1 MLDPGLVLQGGAD
14 QTSARCGPYAGRH
27 SQTGARPERAARAGA
42 PPRPRSSGADPPSAE
57 LAQHAGSTRAGHRRT
72 ASSPAGSSSG
82 DDELRNLR
90 AASSSRRPRGQ
101 AAYGRRA
108 CSWKWAGRCLTP
120 ALCSR
125 VELTR
130 LASDV
135 GLTLAVTVKPE
146 LGQKEPRRRGLR
158 RDLEVQ
164 GPIRPPQSL
173 PSMPDPRAQDTVGL
187 HRVRRVRL
195 RAMMSCVIYAP
206 PSGLSLHHTVG
217 NEY

>member
-1 MLDPGLVLQGGAD
+1 MMMVLPRGPG
-14 QTSARCGPYAGRH
+14 TS
-27 SQTGARPERAARAGA
+27 A
-42 PPRPRSSGADPPSAE
+42 PPRPRSSRADPPSAE

-130 LASDV
+130 IASDV
-135 GLTLAVTVKPE
+135 GPYVGRHSQTGARSE
-146 LGQKEPRRRGLR
+146 
-158 RDLEVQ
+158 
-164 GPIRPPQSL
+164 
-173 PSMPDPRAQDTVGL
+173 RAAKAGALFFWVAL
-187 HRVRRVRL
+187 SAERL
-195 RAMMSCVIYAP
+195 
-206 PSGLSLHHTVG
+206 LHHPIHDKLRTAALQLKRLKSTYR
-217 NEY
+217 NHE